1 MLIDIQLWYVRV
13 ELYNI
18 KNNCRFLLRTRH
30 NTTEIFNGPL
40 NWDAVLTVFFIIE
53 MLMIFVFA
61 WSIHYEQAHFLNRK
75 GFFTSQSSMY
85 KEQKEV
91 IFPSDIFFF
100 ACILLLF
107 LFVSQNA
114 FLWRIFE
121 NTVANKIR

>member
-30 NTTEIFNGPL
+30 NTTEIFYGPL

-61 WSIHYEQAHFLNRK
+61 WSIHYEQAHFLSRK

-91 IFPSDIFFF
+91 IFPSIFFF
-100 ACILLLF
+100 CLYF
-107 LFVSQNA
+107 TFVSVCISKCVFMDN
-114 FLWRIFE
+114 I
-121 NTVANKIR
+121 

>member
-1 MLIDIQLWYVRV
+1 
-13 ELYNI
+13 
-18 KNNCRFLLRTRH
+18 
-30 NTTEIFNGPL
+30 
-40 NWDAVLTVFFIIE
+40 

-61 WSIHYEQAHFLNRK
+61 WSVHYEQAQFLNRK
-75 GFFTSQSSMY
+75 GFFTSQNSLY

-91 IFPSDIFFF
+91 IFPSNIFIFVR
-100 ACILLLF
+100 ILLMF